1 MPDGERA
8 PDISPLHRVSLRRNE
23 ASLVLL
29 FVHKITRANT
39 DIVFICF
46 YVRLRRIKRGLWNI
60 SSNECGNK

>member
-29 FVHKITRANT
+29 FVHKSHVQIQTLFLF
-39 DIVFICF
+39 VFM
-46 YVRLRRIKRGLWNI
+46 
-60 SSNECGNK
+60 SD